1 MKYIIKKGTLMMG
14 ALALAIT
21 SCSDFSDYNS
31 EASFNDLSAS
41 NTLWENILGDS
52 QLTDFASVLRRVGY
66 DEVLNSPNSYTVW
79 APLNGS
85 FNMDSLAEVS
95 DEKVLKEFVKN
106 HVANYAHLE
115 TDVNDT
121 TIFMQNGKLLSF
133 ANKNTSNLT
142 FDGNKVLKNQNFVS
156 SLIHNYPS
164 TNGTLYL
171 LSNPT
176 KFRMNLYDYMYE
188 LTGFA
193 DSLKKI
199 VERYDVKLLDEAN
212 SVKGSIVDGVQQYD
226 EEVYIYGNELFCDYK
241 INGVKFG
248 SRYRC
253 SLNDEDSL
261 YAMIVPTNEAWSDTK
276 DKMKGYFNYIQNV
289 NYQKLSALTEKG
301 GTFGT
306 RNGAMMSATKEKN
319 TYILTANSADVV
331 GYWKDSL
338 INMFM
343 TRDLVYSLTNKRY
356 NEKMLPNSQE
366 IGNDSIYS
374 SSRHFHTDI
383 DSIRNAAER
392 VEHLSNG
399 YAYVVNEFPFRS
411 WESTSFAPEI
421 KTLDLGRTYPA
432 GCSEKITFRQKQID
446 PSICTLDE
454 GETSLTYLRARVRNG
469 AYGVPIEMDFYL
481 DDVLSTTYNVYVVM
495 VPACIEPENADAP
508 KKEYSLFADINYS
521 DEKGNMVVGRMDPI
535 NRTIQTTTSKMRQV
549 KAISASAE
557 KVDTVYL
564 GTVTFPICYKGV
576 RTGNGEVVAPNL
588 KIMHT
593 PLTFDSDPSKN
604 TYEYLLRVANVILRP
619 VEYDEYKSSK

>member
-14 ALALAIT
+14 VLALAIT

-241 INGVKFG
+241 INGIKFG

>member
-1 MKYIIKKGTLMMG
+1 MKYIIKKGTLMIG
-14 ALALAIT
+14 VLALAIT

-31 EASFNDLSAS
+31 EVSFNDSSAK
-41 NTLWENILGDS
+41 NTLWENISSES

-66 DEVLNSPNSYTVW
+66 DEVLNAPNSYTVW
-79 APLNGS
+79 APLNGT
-85 FNMDSLAEVS
+85 FNMDSLAEVK

-121 TIFMQNGKLLSF
+121 TIFMLNGKLLSF

-142 FDGNKVLKNQNFVS
+142 FDGNEVLKNQNFAS

-171 LSNPT
+171 LSNPA
-176 KFRMNLYDYMYE
+176 KFRMNLYDFMYE

-193 DSLKKI
+193 DSLKNV
-199 VERYDVKLLDEAN
+199 VEKYDVKLLDEVN

-226 EEVYIYGNELFCDYK
+226 QEVYIYGNELFCDYK
-241 INGVKFG
+241 VNGVKFG
-248 SRYRC
+248 SRYHC

-261 YAMIVPTNEAWSDTK
+261 YAMIVPTNEAWKNTK
-276 DKMKGYFNYIQNV
+276 EKMEGYFNYVQNV
-289 NYQKLSALTEKG
+289 NYQKLSAITTEKG

-306 RNGAMMSATKEKN
+306 RGSMMSATKEKN
-319 TYILTANSADVV
+319 TYTLTANAADIV

-338 INMFM
+338 TNMYL

-356 NEKMLPNSQE
+356 NEKMLPNSTE
-366 IGNDSIYS
+366 IGNDSVYA
-374 SSRHFHTDI
+374 SSRNFHTDI
-383 DSIRNAAER
+383 DSIRKAAER
-392 VEHLSNG
+392 IEHLSNG
-399 YAYVVNEFPFRS
+399 YAYVVNEYPFKS

-421 KTLDLGRTYPA
+421 KTLNLGRTYPLN
-432 GCSEKITFRQKQID
+432 CSEKVTFRQKQLN

-454 GETSLTYLRARVRNG
+454 GETSLTYLKARVRNG
-469 AYGVPIEMDFYL
+469 AYTTPIEMDFYL
-481 DDVLSTTYNVYVVM
+481 DDVLSTTYNVYVVT

-535 NRTIQTTTSKMRQV
+535 NRTVQTTTNKMRQV
-549 KAISASAE
+549 KAIYASAE

-593 PLTFDSDPSKN
+593 PLTFADDPSNN